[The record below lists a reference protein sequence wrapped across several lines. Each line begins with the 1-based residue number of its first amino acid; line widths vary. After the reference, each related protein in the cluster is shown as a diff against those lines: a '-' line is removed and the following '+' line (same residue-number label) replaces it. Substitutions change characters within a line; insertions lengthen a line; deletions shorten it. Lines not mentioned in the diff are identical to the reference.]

1 VSETSEEVNSALN
14 KQGNTGQKS
23 SLGSAFNRLWASSVA
38 SNLADGLLRTAAP
51 IYAIT
56 LTENPVLISLLAAM
70 ALLPWLFFAIPVG
83 TLADRI
89 NRKKLLIYSSL
100 IRTGV
105 IALAAL
111 AIATETMNIQILL
124 VMVFI
129 VGICEVSIDTTAQ
142 AMIPQMLSKDQLER
156 GNSRLY
162 IAETVISQ
170 FIGSPISGFLYAITF
185 ALPFFVT
192 SGGYLL
198 SVFLFALMPYQY
210 ATANKKIVDKS
221 ADKESFFDQVKF
233 GIRYLVTHLQI
244 RRLVVVTTSLGLLF
258 SISNATVALFM
269 VKELGLDPR
278 YFGVVLAVQGIGGVF
293 GGVFAN
299 RLSTKFGRGRVL
311 ATAMVGSSALVL
323 AIGFVPNIVV
333 FTVIGTLAGFLLT
346 LWNILLMS
354 TYQVLI
360 PNHLYGRI
368 HGTRRTLVWG
378 LMPIGS
384 IIGGV
389 IATGGLRLP
398 FIVGG
403 VGTVLVSL
411 FSARFIIEAANT
423 STAGHE
429 TMGEN
434 KA

>member
-1 VSETSEEVNSALN
+1 VPGTSDDLTKSEEKKSKGLE
-14 KQGNTGQKS
+14 KS
-23 SLGSAFNRLWASSVA
+23 SLGSAFNRLWGASVA

-111 AIATETMNIQILL
+111 AIATEIMNIQILL

-185 ALPFFVT
+185 SLPFFVT

-210 ATANKKIVDKS
+210 LSASKKVLSESSK
-221 ADKESFFDQVKF
+221 KESFLDEIKF
-233 GIRYLVTHLQI
+233 GISYLINHLQI

-299 RLSTKFGRGRVL
+299 RLSTKFGRGLVL

-323 AIGFVPNIVV
+323 AIGFVPNIIL
-333 FTVIGTLAGFLLT
+333 FTAIGTVTGFLLT

-403 VGTVLVSL
+403 VGTVLVSI
-411 FSARFIIEAANT
+411 FSARFIIEAANA
-423 STAGHE
+423 STAEHE
-429 TMGEN
+429 RIGETS
-434 KA
+434 